1 MTIVDPT
8 GPRPG
13 GLVHEGLFYR
23 DRTELLAATVPFV
36 RDALARD
43 EPVLVATPADRLAL
57 IRAAVGVDDDGRVRY
72 TDMTEA
78 GRNPGRIIP
87 WVLQAFLDRHAD
99 RRVRVIGE
107 PVWPGRT
114 EAEQPACAQHEALIN
129 SAFADR
135 DVHILCPYDAAGL
148 AAGVLADACRT
159 HPVLVDAEGRRLSP
173 AFAPAQVVA
182 GHNKPL
188 PVPDEAV
195 SVLRYDLD
203 SLPEVRRFVTG
214 HATEAALDPDRV
226 ADLQIAVTELATNS
240 IAHAGGGGVL
250 HVWHTDEHL
259 VCEVQ
264 DDGWLDDPLAGRL
277 APRHDGIG
285 GRGLVIVHAL
295 CDLVLVH
302 STAAGTTVRLHMRR
316 DRGAGR

>member
-1 MTIVDPT
+1 MTIVGTT

-36 RDALARD
+36 RDALGRD
-43 EPVLVATPADRLAL
+43 EPVLVAAPADRLAL
-57 IRAAVGVDDDGRVRY
+57 IRAAVGADDGRVRY

-188 PVPDEAV
+188 PVPDEPV
-195 SVLRYDLD
+195 SVLRYGLG

-214 HATEAALDPDRV
+214 HAVDAALDPDRV

-250 HVWHTDEHL
+250 QVWRTGEHL

-302 STAAGTTVRLHMRR
+302 STAVGTTVRVHMRR
-316 DRGAGR
+316 DGGAGR